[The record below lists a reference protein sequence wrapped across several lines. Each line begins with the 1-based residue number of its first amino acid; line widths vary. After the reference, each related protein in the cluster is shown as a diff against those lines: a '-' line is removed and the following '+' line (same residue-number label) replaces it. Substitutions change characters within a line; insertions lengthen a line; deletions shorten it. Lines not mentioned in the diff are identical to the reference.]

1 MAKVLVQAFDLTGAV
16 SQRYHDVP
24 SDHWAGQYISILTEN
39 GIIDGYPNRDLQ
51 TRSIH
56 YKSRIFKNVTR
67 SLKKSHHSN
76 VAES

>member
-24 SDHWAGQYISILTEN
+24 SNHWAGKYISILTEN
-39 GIIDGYPNRDLQ
+39 GVIDGYPNGTFKPDQ
-51 TRSIH
+51 SITRAEFS
-56 YKSRIFKNVTR
+56 KMLAR